1 MFEVDNRFAAG
12 RAVRDRRRGLAL
24 RLYERG
30 SQGEGEQ
37 FRFVR
42 GGREYVLFVTSSRTG
57 KGNRTLVFHID
68 QGNLTDQ
75 FAGMLAV
82 FARQWLM
89 TELVESFKA
98 YGRLMFGGQVDGVE
112 VVFRTAA
119 ESSATSAE
127 LIAALMGLR
136 KRYPTLLD
144 EIYATLEAGRAL
156 NNNQFVELLRAMREL
171 NLRRGSS
178 YRAASDALPELIGAL
193 SGPFARRAPDFVGG
207 AMNRTMWALAVLAA
221 MSLWALPNGIGIL
234 FDLAGGRLTGHSLLD
249 KTMSLFAGALSLAIV
264 GATIYSVI
272 VLLRL
277 ARRQQMLSY
286 IRTGGRPLR
295 AQ

>member
-1 MFEVDNRFAAG
+1 MFEVDDRFSAG

-30 SQGEGEQ
+30 AGGEGEQ

-42 GGREYVLFVTSSRTG
+42 GGREYVLFVTSSRG
-57 KGNRTLVFHID
+57 GPGNRTLVFHID
-68 QGNLTDQ
+68 QGNLTNQ

-89 TELVESFKA
+89 AELVESFKA
-98 YGRLMFGGQVDGVE
+98 YGRLMFGGQVEGVE
-112 VVFRTAA
+112 VMFRTAA

-136 KRYPTLLD
+136 KRYPALLD
-144 EIYATLEAGRAL
+144 ELYQTLESGRPL
-156 NNNQFVELLRAMREL
+156 NNTQFVELLRAMREL
-171 NLRRGSS
+171 NLRRGGS
-178 YRAASDALPELIGAL
+178 YRAASDALPELIEAL
-193 SGPFARRAPDFVGG
+193 RGPFARRAPDFVGS
-207 AMNRTMWALAVLAA
+207 AMNRAMWALAVLAA
-221 MSLWALPNGIGIL
+221 MSLWALPNGLGIL
-234 FDLAGGRLTGHSLLD
+234 FELARGQLTRRNMLD
-249 KTMSLFAGALSLAIV
+249 EMVELFAGAMSLAIV
-264 GATIYSVI
+264 GAAIYAVVVMI
-272 VLLRL
+272 RL

-286 IRTGGRPLR
+286 IRTGNKPIR

>member
-1 MFEVDNRFAAG
+1 MFEVDDRFAGG

-42 GGREYVLFVTSSRTG
+42 GGREYVLFVTSSRAG

-112 VVFRTAA
+112 VMFRTAA

-136 KRYPTLLD
+136 KRYPALLD
-144 EIYATLEAGRAL
+144 EVYTTLEAGRAL
-156 NNNQFVELLRAMREL
+156 SNNQFVELLRAMREL

-178 YRAASDALPELIGAL
+178 YRAASDALPDLIEAL
-193 SGPFARRAPDFVGG
+193 RGPFARRAPDFVGS

-221 MSLWALPNGIGIL
+221 MSLWALPNGLGVL
-234 FDLAGGRLTGHSLLD
+234 SGVARGELTGRSLLD
-249 KTMSLFAGALSLAIV
+249 EMVMLFAGALSLAIV
-264 GATIYSVI
+264 GAAIYAVV
-272 VLLRL
+272 VLVRL
-277 ARRQQMLSY
+277 ARRRQMLSY
-286 IRTGGRPLR
+286 IRTGRRPLR

>member
-30 SQGEGEQ
+30 TGSEGEQ

-42 GGREYVLFVTSSRTG
+42 GGREYVLFVSSSRSG

-89 TELVESFKA
+89 AELVESFKA

-136 KRYPTLLD
+136 KRYPALLD
-144 EIYATLEAGRAL
+144 EIYATLETGRSL
-156 NNNQFVELLRAMREL
+156 SNNQFVELLRAMREL
-171 NLRRGSS
+171 NLRRAGS
-178 YRAASDALPELIGAL
+178 YRAASDALPDLVAAL
-193 SGPFARRAPDFVGG
+193 SGPFARRAPDFVGS
-207 AMNRTMWALAVLAA
+207 AMNRTMWALVVLTA
-221 MSLWALPNGIGIL
+221 MSLWALPNGIGTL
-234 FDLAGGRLTGHSLLD
+234 FELAGGRLTGRSLLEEVVV
-249 KTMSLFAGALSLAIV
+249 LFAGALSLAIV

-272 VLLRL
+272 VLVRL
-277 ARRQQMLSY
+277 ARRQQMLTY
-286 IRTGGRPLR
+286 IRTGNKPLR